1 MIEEVLQLRRF
12 ARPAVEEFCEVWGV
26 AVSLL
31 TNSESGSK
39 TARASSGFDSFCNKD
54 IIVKARSRRA
64 NGLEEVTS
72 PTCRRTSRGV
82 PDQGPTQAA
91 SRDPVLSAKSKETM
105 TESPPTEPRQERA
118 SGGLSKIG
126 LEISREGTEARPA
139 IPGSASQIIVSTH
152 VDSSVPWS
160 LNWRQSRPCASDTVG
175 RTQAP
180 CIDQRRHGSME
191 SREPRSK
198 QSWNA
203 SSAAASKVS
212 PNTSTDEVVQKGT
225 CSIS

>member
-26 AVSLL
+26 AISLL

-39 TARASSGFDSFCNKD
+39 TARASSKFDSFCNKD

-105 TESPPTEPRQERA
+105 TECPPTEPRQERA

-160 LNWRQSRPCASDTVG
+160 LNWRQSRPCASDTVWQDPG
-175 RTQAP
+175 ALYRPEKAWL
-180 CIDQRRHGSME
+180 DG
-191 SREPRSK
+191 EPRTTIETVLERVQRGRVEGVSK
-198 QSWNA
+198 HQHR
-203 SSAAASKVS
+203 
-212 PNTSTDEVVQKGT
+212 
-225 CSIS
+225 